1 MLRKYFGTDGIRGR
15 VGKHPITPDFILKLA
30 YATGKVL
37 AHNAQNEK
45 KSHYLNYQKRPTVL
59 IGKDTRL
66 SGYMLESALEA
77 GFIAAGVD
85 TILCG
90 VLPTGGVAYLTR
102 ALRLQAGVVISAS
115 HNPYEDNGIK
125 FFDANGNKLS
135 DEIEANIE
143 AIIEQPMDF
152 SAPEHL
158 GKAKRLDDAMGRYI
172 EFCKSTFPY
181 HLNLNDTQ
189 LIIDCA
195 HGASYK
201 IAPSVFHELGAQIV
215 CVGNEPNGLNIN
227 LNCGATHTENLQV
240 MMKNH
245 QGYIGLSFDGDADRL
260 QIVDDTGRLYNGD
273 ELLYVLALSQKLQG
287 LRILGVVG
295 TLMTNM
301 GIEQALKRQ
310 GIDFVRAKVGD
321 RYVLEQLHQRG
332 WHYGG
337 ESSGHLLC
345 LDKHTTGD
353 GIIAALQ
360 VLAALKQHGLSLANM
375 LNDVQL
381 YHQHMINLA
390 LPQHINWQTIAAQ
403 VNATGI
409 DNIEAMLLQNNS
421 GRLLIRPS
429 GTEAKLRIMVEAE
442 TQSMAVEYAQSIE
455 QIILKYIQ
463 GLA

>member
-1 MLRKYFGTDGIRGR
+1 MSRKYFGTDGIRGR
-15 VGKHPITPDFILKLA
+15 VGTQPITPDFILKLA

-37 AHNAQNEK
+37 AHNAQN
-45 KSHYLNYQKRPTVL
+45 LNYQKRPTVL

-85 TILCG
+85 TVLCG
-90 VLPTGGVAYLTR
+90 VLPTAGVAYLTR

-125 FFDANGNKLS
+125 FFDGNGNKLS
-135 DEIEANIE
+135 DKIEENIE
-143 AIIEQPMDF
+143 AIIENPMDF
-152 SAPEHL
+152 STPEYL

-181 HLNLNDTQ
+181 HLNLNDTS
-189 LIIDCA
+189 LVIDCA

-201 IAPSVFHELGAQIV
+201 IAPSVFHELGAKIV
-215 CVGNEPNGLNIN
+215 CIGNEPNGLNIN
-227 LNCGATHTENLQV
+227 LNCGATHTASLQN

-260 QIVDDTGRLYNGD
+260 QIIDDTGRLYNGD

-301 GIEQALKRQ
+301 GIEHALKRQ

-360 VLAALKQHGLSLANM
+360 VLAALKQHGLSLQQM
-375 LNDVQL
+375 LKDVEL
-381 YHQHMINLA
+381 YHQHMINLI
-390 LPQHINWQTIAAQ
+390 LPQNVSWQNLYTQ
-403 VNATGI
+403 VQADI
-409 DNIEAMLLQNNS
+409 DKIEVALLQNNT

-429 GTEAKLRIMVEAE
+429 GTEPKLRIMVEAQTE
-442 TQSMAVEYAQSIE
+442 SMAIEYAQTIA
-455 QIILKYIQ
+455 QCIQ
-463 GLA
+463 KHL